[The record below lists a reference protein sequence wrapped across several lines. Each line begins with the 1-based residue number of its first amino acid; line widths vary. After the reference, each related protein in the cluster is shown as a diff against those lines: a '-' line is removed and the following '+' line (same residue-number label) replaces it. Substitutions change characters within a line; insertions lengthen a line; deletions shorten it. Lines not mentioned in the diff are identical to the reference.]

1 MNETNFTD
9 ISHITDESNNVNIP
23 LVKKTIYSKQK
34 YVPKKG
40 SSSKKD
46 SPGIDSPQ
54 SRNPANGIAFTS
66 TVTLG
71 QIPNGYE

>member
-1 MNETNFTD
+1 
-9 ISHITDESNNVNIP
+9 VNIP

-40 SSSKKD
+40 SSNQKD
-46 SPGIDSPQ
+46 SPGADGDSPP
-54 SRNPANGIAFTS
+54 SRNPNAFSS

-71 QIPNGYE
+71 

>member
-1 MNETNFTD
+1 LNETNFTD
-9 ISHITDESNNVNIP
+9 ISHITDESNNVNVP

-40 SSSKKD
+40 SSNKKTSPNGGVTD
-46 SPGIDSPQ
+46 SPP
-54 SRNPANGIAFTS
+54 SRNPGNGVAFSS

-71 QIPNGYE
+71 

>member
-1 MNETNFTD
+1 M
-9 ISHITDESNNVNIP
+9 NIP

-40 SSSKKD
+40 SGIKD
-46 SPGIDSPQ
+46 SPSGEGDSPP
-54 SRNPANGIAFTS
+54 SRNPNGIAFSS

-71 QIPNGYE
+71 QIQNNYE